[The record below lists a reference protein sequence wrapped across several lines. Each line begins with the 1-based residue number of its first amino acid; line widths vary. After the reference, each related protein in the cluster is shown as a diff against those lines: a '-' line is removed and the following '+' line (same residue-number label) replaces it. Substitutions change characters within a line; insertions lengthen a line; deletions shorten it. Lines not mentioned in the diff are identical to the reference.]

1 MQRGCL
7 TLSFFVVACGSTGHR
22 ASTPEAAA
30 SGDGPRAAD
39 AAMAPAEADAG
50 STPVAPSPDAPV
62 ASEPGPPPP
71 ADAAVTLDA
80 APGQPA
86 ATIERIAFGS
96 CNYVT
101 ADQSFWGRI
110 VERRPQLFLALG
122 DIIYV
127 DHGEKYEQLAAV
139 AGFKQLMAMVR
150 PLVIWDDHDY
160 GGNDTGGAFGDKA
173 GAKKRFLDFWTQF
186 GGVAAD
192 SPRRVRPGNYDA
204 VIVGPPERAIQV
216 VMLDNRSFKANPPG
230 GSVLGDAQWTWLAE
244 ELRKPA
250 RLRIIMSGMEQISS
264 STTPEGWGLYLA
276 EQQHLYDVIKAAGAK
291 GAFIVSGDKHY
302 AEISRRD
309 VGLGYPLYDFTSS
322 PMSAPP
328 EPIEA
333 NKYRDAPG
341 SIISDHNFGVIT
353 LDWNA
358 PDPTVHVEIVH
369 ATKGNVLL
377 EKMITLG
384 QLGD

>member
-7 TLSFFVVACGSTGHR
+7 ALAFVVLGSCTSTGHR
-22 ASTPEAAA
+22 TTPEAAA
-30 SGDGPRAAD
+30 SGDGPGPAD
-39 AAMAPAEADAG
+39 AARGPAETDSG
-50 STPVAPSPDAPV
+50 STPVAATPDAPV
-62 ASEPGPPPP
+62 ASEAGPPAA
-71 ADAAVTLDA
+71 ADAAVALDT

-86 ATIERIAFGS
+86 PAIERIAFGS

-101 ADQSFWGRI
+101 ADQAFWGRI

-139 AGFKQLMAMVR
+139 AGFKELMAMVR

-173 GAKKRFLDFWTQF
+173 GAKKRFLDFWTAF
-186 GGVAAD
+186 GGVAVD
-192 SPRRVRPGNYDA
+192 SPRRARPGNYDA

-264 STTPEGWGLYLA
+264 STTPEGWGLYPA

-291 GAFIVSGDKHY
+291 GAFILSGDKHY

-309 VGLGYPLYDFTSS
+309 VALGYPLYDFTSS

-333 NKYRDAPG
+333 NRYRDAPG
-341 SIISDHNFGVIT
+341 SIISDHNFGIIT

-377 EKMITLG
+377 EKMLTLG